1 MQSLITRQKQI
12 KATIWLFCTM
22 IGWLTWNSDT
32 ISVGE
37 DGDLWEFSYTVKGHE
52 NQTKIL
58 KNTLTISLKFT
69 ICIFYN
75 LVILLPAVDPRET
88 SAHIIQKAC
97 IRIFIASTF
106 TTAKIGYYPNVHQH
120 LNKWINCGI
129 ITTEYMGQWKGDEPQ
144 L

>member
-37 DGDLWEFSYTVKGHE
+37 DGDLWEFSYTVEGHE

-75 LVILLPAVDPRET
+75 LVIQLPAVDPRET

-97 IRIFIASTF
+97 IRIFIEAF
-106 TTAKIGYYPNVHQH
+106 KLETTYMS
-120 LNKWINCGI
+120 IN
-129 ITTEYMGQWKGDEPQ
+129 
-144 L
+144 